1 MIQLFR
7 DMVFHATDE
16 HGHPTMDLSH
26 VLVHLNKL
34 DAGIDEK
41 VLLTSRDELSCLV
54 VSYAD
59 LKQFIETVLA

>member
-16 HGHPTMDLSH
+16 HGRPTMDLSH
-26 VLVHLNKL
+26 ILVHLNKL

-59 LKQFIETVLA
+59 LKQFIETALA